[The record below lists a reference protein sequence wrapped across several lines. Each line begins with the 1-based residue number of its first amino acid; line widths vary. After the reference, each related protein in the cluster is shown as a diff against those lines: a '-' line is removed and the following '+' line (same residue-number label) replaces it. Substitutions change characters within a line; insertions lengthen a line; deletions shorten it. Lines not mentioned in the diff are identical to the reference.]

1 MKITL
6 TGASGFLGG
15 RLIAKLLAEG
25 HQLHVLGRKR
35 PVSLNSSVKFTQWDA
50 IAGEAPVEAVD
61 GADAILHLAGE
72 PVAQKWDETVKRR
85 IRESRVIGT
94 NALVAAVARAAVRPK
109 ALIAASAIG
118 YYGSRGEERLTE
130 ESAPGSGFL
139 PEVCV
144 AWEQA
149 VDQAGAYVARIIKLR
164 IGIVLGAGGGALE
177 KMLPPFRMGVGGKIG
192 DGRMWMSWIH
202 IDDIVGMLHFALHQQ
217 HLAGP
222 VNGTSPNPVRNE
234 EFTRAL
240 GRALRRPTL
249 FTVPVFALK
258 AVYGEMAEMLLASQR
273 VEPVVAQKAGYRFL
287 HPDLDEALRSVLI
300 Q

>member
-15 RLIAKLLAEG
+15 KLIAKLLAED

-35 PVSLNSSVKFTQWDA
+35 PANLSGSAKFSEWDA
-50 IAGEAPVEAVD
+50 MTAEVPVEAVD

-85 IRESRVIGT
+85 IRESRVRGT
-94 NALVAAVARAAVRPK
+94 NALVAAIAKASARPK

-118 YYGSRGEERLTE
+118 FYGSRGEERLTE

-149 VDQAGAYVARIIKLR
+149 IDQAGAYVPRIVKLR

-202 IDDIVGMLHFALHQQ
+202 IDDIVGLLLFALHEAR
-217 HLAGP
+217 LSGP
-222 VNGTSPNPVRNE
+222 VNGTAPNPVRNE

-240 GRALRRPTL
+240 GRALQRPTL
-249 FTVPVFALK
+249 FTVPAFALK
-258 AVYGEMAEMLLASQR
+258 AMYGEMAGMVLASQR
-273 VEPVVAQKAGYRFL
+273 VEPVVAQQAGYRFL
-287 HPDLDEALRSVLI
+287 HPDLDEALRSVLR